1 MKMKYVSLL
10 YQSFINNIYHLNN
23 IPVNRFTSFY
33 IHTNMYIEIGK
44 DILTHT
50 GT

>member
-1 MKMKYVSLL
+1 MKYVSLL
-10 YQSFINNIYHLNN
+10 YQSFINNIYHLKN

-33 IHTNMYIEIGK
+33 IHTNTYIEIGK